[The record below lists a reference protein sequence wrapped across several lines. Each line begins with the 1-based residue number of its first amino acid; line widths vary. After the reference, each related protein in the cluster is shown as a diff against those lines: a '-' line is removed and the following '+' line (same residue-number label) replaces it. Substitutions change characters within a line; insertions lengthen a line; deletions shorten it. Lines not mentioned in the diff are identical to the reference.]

1 MQIEKMYDE
10 LCELYKQQKQV
21 FVKMN
26 NCCLKKDSKGWC
38 DSIDEFN
45 HLTRKIDKQLKDMC
59 VLRNKNVEEQKR
71 QWDKYFGI
79 GEQ

>member
-1 MQIEKMYDE
+1 MYDE
-10 LCELYKQQKQV
+10 LCELYKQQKQI

-26 NCCLKKDSKGWC
+26 NCCLKKDFNGWA

-45 HLTRKIDKQLKDMC
+45 HLNRKIDKQLKDMR
-59 VLRNKNVEEQKR
+59 VLRNKNIDEQKK

-79 GEQ
+79 GEEKQNDI